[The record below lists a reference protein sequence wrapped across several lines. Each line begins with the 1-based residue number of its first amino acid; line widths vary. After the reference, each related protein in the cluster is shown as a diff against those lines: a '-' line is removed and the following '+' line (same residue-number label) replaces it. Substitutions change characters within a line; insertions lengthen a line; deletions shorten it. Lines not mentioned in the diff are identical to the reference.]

1 METNTMKFSFIIP
14 AYNEEHYIA
23 HCLDAITTAIG
34 GPDRAMGKDADYE
47 IIVVDNN
54 SNDGTAAVV
63 ERYRHVILLH
73 EPRRGANRAR
83 ETGFEASHGDLVAF
97 LDSDTEVVPGWIARV
112 KEEFARDPKL
122 VCVSGP
128 FVFYD
133 LPIVMRALTRTF
145 DCLSLV
151 VYFINRF
158 ILHITSAIMGGDAVV
173 RSSALRKIGG
183 HNVDLKFYG
192 DDADLAKRLNK
203 IGKVVFSFRFSL
215 RSSGRR
221 IAKEGV
227 FTMGIRYT
235 LNYFWITLF
244 NRPFT
249 MTSKEVRFAD
259 GQSGICK
266 PESRAREFA
275 IAAGASAC
283 FLLLA
288 AAIAYFVKTW

>member
-1 METNTMKFSFIIP
+1 MKFSFIIP

-23 HCLDAITTAIG
+23 HCLDMITTAIG
-34 GPDRAMGKDADYE
+34 GPDYAIGKDADYE
-47 IIVVDNN
+47 IIVVDNG
-54 SNDGTAAVV
+54 STDGTAAIVG
-63 ERYRHVILLH
+63 RYHHIMLLR

-112 KEEFARDPKL
+112 EGEFALDPKL

-128 FVFYD
+128 FIFYD
-133 LPIVMRALTRTF
+133 LPIAMRILTRTF
-145 DCLSLV
+145 DCLSWL
-151 VYFINRF
+151 VYFVNRF
-158 ILHITSAIMGGDAVV
+158 ILHTTSAIQGGDAVV

-227 FTMGIRYT
+227 FTMGMRYT
-235 LNYFWITLF
+235 LNYFWITIF

-249 MTSKEVRFAD
+249 TTSTEVRFAD
-259 GQSGICK
+259 GHSGICK
-266 PESRAREFA
+266 PANKTTEFA
-275 IAAGASAC
+275 IAAGAFVC
-283 FLLLA
+283 FFLLA
-288 AAIAYFVKTW
+288 ATIAYFIKTW

>member
-1 METNTMKFSFIIP
+1 MRLSFIIP

-34 GPDRAMGKDADYE
+34 GPDRAQGKDADYE

-54 SNDGTAAVV
+54 STDGTAAIAG
-63 ERYRHVILLH
+63 RYHYVTLLH
-73 EPRRGANRAR
+73 EPRHGANRAR

-112 KEEFARDPKL
+112 EGEFALDPKL

-133 LPIVMRALTRTF
+133 LPVTMRILTRTF
-145 DCLSLV
+145 DCLSWL
-151 VYFINRF
+151 VYFVNRF
-158 ILHITSAIMGGDAVV
+158 ILHVTSAIQGGGAVV
-173 RSSALRKIGG
+173 RSSALREIGG
-183 HNVDLKFYG
+183 HNVGLKFYG

-227 FTMGIRYT
+227 LTMGVRYT

-249 MTSKEVRFAD
+249 TVSAEVRFPD
-259 GQSGICK
+259 GASGITSTPHQTK
-266 PESRAREFA
+266 TREFV
-275 IAAGASAC
+275 IVLGAVIC
-283 FLLLA
+283 VCLLGA
-288 AAIAYFVKTW
+288 TIAYFIKTW

>member
-1 METNTMKFSFIIP
+1 MRLSFVIP

-23 HCLDAITTAIG
+23 RCLDAITTAIG
-34 GPDRAMGKDADYE
+34 GPERAQGKDADYE

-54 SNDGTAAVV
+54 STDGTAAVAG
-63 ERYRHVILLH
+63 RYHYVTLLH
-73 EPRRGANRAR
+73 EPRPGANRAR

-112 KEEFARDPKL
+112 QGEFALDPKL

-133 LPIVMRALTRTF
+133 LPVAMRILTRTF
-145 DCLSLV
+145 DCLSWA
-151 VYFINRF
+151 VYFVNRF
-158 ILHITSAIMGGDAVV
+158 ILHVTSAIQGGGAVV
-173 RSSALRKIGG
+173 RSSALRAIGG
-183 HNVDLKFYG
+183 HNTDLKFYG

-203 IGKVVFSFRFSL
+203 VGKVVFSFRFSL

-227 FTMGIRYT
+227 LTMGMRYT

-249 MTSKEVRFAD
+249 TVSAEVRFPD
-259 GQSGICK
+259 GASGIAK
-266 PESRAREFA
+266 TPHHDKRVEFV
-275 IAAGASAC
+275 IILGAVVC
-283 FLLLA
+283 FCLLGA
-288 AAIAYFVKTW
+288 TIAYFVKTW

>member
-1 METNTMKFSFIIP
+1 MRLSFVIP

-23 HCLDAITTAIG
+23 HCLDAITAAIG
-34 GPDRAMGKDADYE
+34 GPDRAQGKDADYE

-54 SNDGTAAVV
+54 STDGTAAVV
-63 ERYRHVILLH
+63 GRYHYVTLLR
-73 EPRRGANRAR
+73 EPRRGANHAR
-83 ETGFEASHGDLVAF
+83 ETGFEASHSELVAF
-97 LDSDTEVVPGWIARV
+97 LDSDTEVIPSWIARV
-112 KEEFARDPKL
+112 QGEFALDPKL

-128 FVFYD
+128 FIFYD
-133 LPIVMRALTRTF
+133 LPAAMRILTRTF
-145 DCLSLV
+145 DCLSWV
-151 VYFINRF
+151 VYFVNRF
-158 ILHITSAIMGGDAVV
+158 ILRTTSAIQGGGAVV
-173 RSSALRKIGG
+173 RASALRKIGG

-227 FTMGIRYT
+227 FTMGVRYT

-249 MTSKEVRFAD
+249 TMSIEVRFPD
-259 GQSGICK
+259 GHSGIAK
-266 PESRAREFA
+266 PNHKTKDFFIET
-275 IAAGASAC
+275 GAVVC
-283 FLLLA
+283 LLLLLA
-288 AAIAYFVKTW
+288 TIAYFAKTW

>member
-1 METNTMKFSFIIP
+1 MKLSFIIP

-23 HCLDAITTAIG
+23 HCLDAITAAIG
-34 GPDRAMGKDADYE
+34 GPDRAVGKDADYE

-54 SNDGTAAVV
+54 STDGTSAVV
-63 ERYRHVILLH
+63 QRYRHVTLLH
-73 EPRRGANRAR
+73 ELRRGANRAR

-97 LDSDTEVVPGWIARV
+97 LDSDTEVVPGWISLV
-112 KEEFARDPKL
+112 EEEFMRDPEL

-133 LPIVMRALTRTF
+133 LPVTMRVLTRTF
-145 DCLSLV
+145 DCLSWV
-151 VYFINRF
+151 VYFVNRF
-158 ILHITSAIMGGDAVV
+158 ILRATSAIQGGGAVV

-221 IAKEGV
+221 IAKEGAL
-227 FTMGIRYT
+227 TMGMRYT
-235 LNYFWITLF
+235 LNYFWITIF

-249 MTSKEVRFAD
+249 TTSKEIRFPD

-266 PESRAREFA
+266 PASRTREFF

-283 FLLLA
+283 FFLLA
-288 AAIAYFVKTW
+288 AAIAYFAKTW